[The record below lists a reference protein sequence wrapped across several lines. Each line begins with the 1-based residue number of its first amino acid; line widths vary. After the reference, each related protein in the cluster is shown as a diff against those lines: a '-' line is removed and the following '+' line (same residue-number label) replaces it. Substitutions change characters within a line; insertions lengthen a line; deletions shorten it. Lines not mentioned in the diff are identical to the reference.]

1 MLNDEIK
8 KKYQLKKGK
17 KKLEST
23 ELTRQTHYTCYETD
37 QTMYKANHNK
47 L

>member
-1 MLNDEIK
+1 MKLKKISIK
-8 KKYQLKKGK
+8 KTH

-23 ELTRQTHYTCYETD
+23 ELTRQTHDTGYEIELT
-37 QTMYKANHNK
+37 TYKVNLNK